1 MKNVSHSTFFNN
13 TFPLPYSVFPEQAK
27 QGFKSV
33 EDIFHSPKCQLTAL
47 CLFIPHFHSRL
58 CIRTSVL
65 HAGFWG
71 KGLRWLSYHYKQFL
85 PLFTH
90 ATIKY
95 PCTYHHG
102 YTSASQGRTAEFS
115 SALGRAGVNTD
126 CRQSQKVALY
136 LVWSSVKLKSIWT
149 QAWTGS
155 LLWNSMSW
163 WADKLS
169 RKPNSGPS
177 PACTHTLRYKQSL
190 SGMA

>member
-1 MKNVSHSTFFNN
+1 MFLILLFLITLSHCHIQSFLSRQSKTLKVWKIFFIVQSVSSQLCAFS
-13 TFPLPYSVFPEQAK
+13 FPIFTPDSALGLQCYMLVFWA
-27 QGFKSV
+27 
-33 EDIFHSPKCQLTAL
+33 
-47 CLFIPHFHSRL
+47 
-58 CIRTSVL
+58 
-65 HAGFWG
+65 

-85 PLFTH
+85 PLFTQ

-155 LLWNSMSW
+155 LLWNSMS
-163 WADKLS
+163 
-169 RKPNSGPS
+169 
-177 PACTHTLRYKQSL
+177 
-190 SGMA
+190 